1 MPLFSK
7 RNCLER
13 MCVYIFFFALSCQN
27 LFYFTLTN
35 FQRFSVDSDI
45 TKKSFSNHFFR
56 YFCRVSHSV
65 SEGTTETCQ
74 NRFRSTS
81 NNKPSL
87 AYSLTWTLL
96 TLAQGK
102 KPISPP
108 PTVEEEEAE
117 EENNLLYKWQRQLG
131 QDSQWPTVSSVLSYP
146 YTHTLSFF
154 ISLSLSF
161 FISLSVFLS
170 LSLSLFSL
178 SKATKKTIGKRTPEI
193 PSLSGQGEFQF
204 IGGGFPLF
212 PQRTEESELYRECGC
227 MVVGISCA

>member
-154 ISLSLSF
+154 ISLSLS
-161 FISLSVFLS
+161 LS
-170 LSLSLFSL
+170 LILYLSLCLPFSFTLSLFTFKSNEENHWKAHARNSL
-178 SKATKKTIGKRTPEI
+178 SHGAG
-193 PSLSGQGEFQF
+193 
-204 IGGGFPLF
+204 
-212 PQRTEESELYRECGC
+212 
-227 MVVGISCA
+227 GISVYRGGDFPSSLKGQKKVSFIESVGAWL

>member
-146 YTHTLSFF
+146 
-154 ISLSLSF
+154 
-161 FISLSVFLS
+161 
-170 LSLSLFSL
+170 
-178 SKATKKTIGKRTPEI
+178 
-193 PSLSGQGEFQF
+193 
-204 IGGGFPLF
+204 
-212 PQRTEESELYRECGC
+212 
-227 MVVGISCA
+227 